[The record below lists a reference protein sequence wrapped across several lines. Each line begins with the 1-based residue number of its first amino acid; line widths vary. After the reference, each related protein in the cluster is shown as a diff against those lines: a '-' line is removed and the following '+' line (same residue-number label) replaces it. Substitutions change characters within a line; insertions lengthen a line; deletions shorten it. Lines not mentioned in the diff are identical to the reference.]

1 MAYEQNW
8 NPKNKMPEKDAIDFL
23 SSQVIEITDN
33 AFHIR
38 KESDD
43 GGTTLSIYVEMNEDG
58 TKGYENRPIHFDELR
73 GWRVVWVTCPPR
85 YTNKWRNQ

>member
-8 NPKNKMPEKDAIDFL
+8 NPKNKMPEEEAIAFL
-23 SSQVIEITDN
+23 NGHLVDITNN
-33 AFHIR
+33 AFYVR

-43 GGTTLSIYVEMNEDG
+43 GGTTLSIYVEMNEDLSR
-58 TKGYENRPIHFDELR
+58 GYETKPLSFDELR
-73 GWRVVWVTCPPR
+73 GGRVVWVNCPPR

>member
-8 NPKNKMPEKDAIDFL
+8 NPKSKLPEEEAIAFL
-23 SSQVIEITDN
+23 NRQVVDITDN
-33 AFHIR
+33 AFFVR

-58 TKGYENRPIHFDELR
+58 TKGFENRPTHLEELR
-73 GWRVVWVTCPPR
+73 GWRLVWVTCPPR
-85 YTNKWRNQ
+85 YTNKWRRQ

>member
-8 NPKNKMPEKDAIDFL
+8 NPDSKMVEKEAIAFL
-23 SSQVIEITDN
+23 CTQVTEVTDN

-58 TKGYENRPIHFDELR
+58 TKGFEGRPIHFDELK
-73 GWRVVWVTCPPR
+73 GWRIVWVNCPPR